1 MFRKNDGKLQNYIKV
16 LVIQQLKNDNQGLN
30 TDYNKN
36 FKEQKGRSGI
46 KWFGNFLL
54 LHSRS

>member
-16 LVIQQLKNDNQGLN
+16 LVIKQLKNDNQGLN

-36 FKEQKGRSGI
+36 FKAQKSRSGI
-46 KWFGNFLL
+46 KW
-54 LHSRS
+54 